1 MGGSGSLSSA
11 HLHLGGLP
19 LQQGLVE
26 QLVQFV
32 LILGGIHHTVRQVL
46 EAQPAAGIGERG
58 VVGLKARE
66 AESVGPKGHIGG
78 GCEKEE
84 GPHS

>member
-1 MGGSGSLSSA
+1 MPVPCTECEPGRGGSRGLGSN

-32 LILGGIHHTVRQVL
+32 LILRGVHHPVGQVL
-46 EAQPAAGIGERG
+46 EAQPASGVGERG
-58 VVGLKARE
+58 VVSL
-66 AESVGPKGHIGG
+66 
-78 GCEKEE
+78 
-84 GPHS
+84 